1 MKSTTDKFF
10 LRGGFSSSQWN
21 HTKRIDY
28 VDIVESLYE
37 NEPIL
42 HDSNLLVCQNKLK
55 KYHQR
60 SRCGLSA

>member
-1 MKSTTDKFF
+1 MKPTTDKFF

-21 HTKRIDY
+21 HTKRIEY
-28 VDIVESLYE
+28 VDIAESLYD

-42 HDSNLLVCQNKLK
+42 YDSDLFTSQNKLK
-55 KYHQR
+55 KYPQR

>member
-37 NEPIL
+37 NESIL
-42 HDSNLLVCQNKLK
+42 HDSNLLVYQNKLK

>member
-42 HDSNLLVCQNKLK
+42 HDSNLLVYQNKLK

>member
-1 MKSTTDKFF
+1 MKYTTDKFF

-37 NEPIL
+37 NESIL
-42 HDSNLLVCQNKLK
+42 HDSNLLVYQNKLK